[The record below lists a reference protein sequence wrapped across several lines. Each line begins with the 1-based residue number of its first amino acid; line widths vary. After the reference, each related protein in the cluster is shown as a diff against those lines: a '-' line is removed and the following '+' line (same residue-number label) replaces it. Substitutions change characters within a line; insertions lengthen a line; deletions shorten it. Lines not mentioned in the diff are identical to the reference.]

1 MIPNRLL
8 GTLLN
13 LLLGLSYPDSGSI
26 NFFGKTLENNLTYI
40 LNKIGIV
47 FQQHTLDFDL
57 SVIKNLIFYADVHGM
72 KRSISRPKIDEL
84 LIKFDLKDFE
94 NYKAR
99 NLSGG
104 MKRRLEIS
112 RALLKDPKILILDEA
127 TSGLDPNARREMLE
141 TINGLTDVSNTRV
154 LLSTHIL
161 QDVEMVC
168 DSVIIVKD
176 GKLQMQE
183 DVKEIVGEKS
193 NLIQIRIGGTK
204 EKFIAELKKKK
215 INAEDNERVL
225 IVPYKDDS
233 TYDEII
239 DAAIKSEAPIYEMER
254 TSQSMDSVYR
264 ETIE

>member
-1 MIPNRLL
+1 MILQVKNISKSFGKLKVL
-8 GTLLN
+8 NNVSFDVSEGEYLALIGKNGAGKTTLLN

-40 LNKIGIV
+40 LSKIGIV

-72 KRSISRPKIDEL
+72 KRSVSRPKIDEL

-127 TSGLDPNARREMLE
+127 TSGLDPNAREK
-141 TINGLTDVSNTRV
+141 
-154 LLSTHIL
+154 IL
-161 QDVEMVC
+161 FD
-168 DSVIIVKD
+168 
-176 GKLQMQE
+176 
-183 DVKEIVGEKS
+183 
-193 NLIQIRIGGTK
+193 
-204 EKFIAELKKKK
+204 LKKLSDENK
-215 INAEDNERVL
+215 ITILTITHLESE
-225 IVPYKDDS
+225 IKDANRILKF
-233 TYDEII
+233 ENGMIF
-239 DAAIKSEAPIYEMER
+239 
-254 TSQSMDSVYR
+254 
-264 ETIE
+264 

>member
-1 MIPNRLL
+1 MILQVKNISKSFGKLKVL
-8 GTLLN
+8 DNVSFDVSEGEYLALIGKNGAGKTTLLN

-104 MKRRLEIS
+104 MKRWLEIS
-112 RALLKDPKILILDEA
+112 IALLKDPKILILDEA
-127 TSGLDPNARREMLE
+127 TSGLDPNAREK
-141 TINGLTDVSNTRV
+141 
-154 LLSTHIL
+154 IL
-161 QDVEMVC
+161 FD
-168 DSVIIVKD
+168 
-176 GKLQMQE
+176 
-183 DVKEIVGEKS
+183 
-193 NLIQIRIGGTK
+193 
-204 EKFIAELKKKK
+204 LKKLSDENK
-215 INAEDNERVL
+215 ITILTITHLESE
-225 IVPYKDDS
+225 IKDANRILKF
-233 TYDEII
+233 ENGMIF
-239 DAAIKSEAPIYEMER
+239 
-254 TSQSMDSVYR
+254 
-264 ETIE
+264 

>member
-1 MIPNRLL
+1 MILQVKNISKSFGKLKVL
-8 GTLLN
+8 DNVSFDVSEGEYLALIGKNGAGKTTLLN

-127 TSGLDPNARREMLE
+127 TSGLDPNAREK
-141 TINGLTDVSNTRV
+141 
-154 LLSTHIL
+154 IL
-161 QDVEMVC
+161 FD
-168 DSVIIVKD
+168 
-176 GKLQMQE
+176 
-183 DVKEIVGEKS
+183 
-193 NLIQIRIGGTK
+193 
-204 EKFIAELKKKK
+204 LKKLSDENK
-215 INAEDNERVL
+215 ITILTITHLESE
-225 IVPYKDDS
+225 IKDANRILKF
-233 TYDEII
+233 ENG
-239 DAAIKSEAPIYEMER
+239 M
-254 TSQSMDSVYR
+254 MF
-264 ETIE
+264 

>member
-1 MIPNRLL
+1 MILQVKNISKSFGKLKVL
-8 GTLLN
+8 DNVSFEVSEGEYLALIGKNGAGKTTLLN

-127 TSGLDPNARREMLE
+127 TSGLDPNAREK
-141 TINGLTDVSNTRV
+141 
-154 LLSTHIL
+154 IL
-161 QDVEMVC
+161 FD
-168 DSVIIVKD
+168 
-176 GKLQMQE
+176 
-183 DVKEIVGEKS
+183 
-193 NLIQIRIGGTK
+193 
-204 EKFIAELKKKK
+204 LKKLSDENK
-215 INAEDNERVL
+215 ITILTITHLESE
-225 IVPYKDDS
+225 IKDAS
-233 TYDEII
+233 RILKFENGMIF
-239 DAAIKSEAPIYEMER
+239 
-254 TSQSMDSVYR
+254 
-264 ETIE
+264 

>member
-1 MIPNRLL
+1 MILQVKNISKSFGKLKVL
-8 GTLLN
+8 DNVSFDVSEGEYLALIGKNGAGKTTLLN

-127 TSGLDPNARREMLE
+127 TSGLDPNAREK
-141 TINGLTDVSNTRV
+141 
-154 LLSTHIL
+154 IL
-161 QDVEMVC
+161 FD
-168 DSVIIVKD
+168 
-176 GKLQMQE
+176 
-183 DVKEIVGEKS
+183 
-193 NLIQIRIGGTK
+193 
-204 EKFIAELKKKK
+204 LKKLSDENK
-215 INAEDNERVL
+215 ITILTITHLESE
-225 IVPYKDDS
+225 IKDANRILKF
-233 TYDEII
+233 ENGKIF
-239 DAAIKSEAPIYEMER
+239 
-254 TSQSMDSVYR
+254 
-264 ETIE
+264 

>member
-1 MIPNRLL
+1 MILQVKNISKSFGKLKVL
-8 GTLLN
+8 DNVSFDVSEGEYLALIGKNGAGKTTLLN

-112 RALLKDPKILILDEA
+112 RALLKDPKILVLDEA
-127 TSGLDPNARREMLE
+127 TSGLDPNAREK
-141 TINGLTDVSNTRV
+141 
-154 LLSTHIL
+154 IL
-161 QDVEMVC
+161 FD
-168 DSVIIVKD
+168 
-176 GKLQMQE
+176 
-183 DVKEIVGEKS
+183 
-193 NLIQIRIGGTK
+193 
-204 EKFIAELKKKK
+204 LKKLSDENK
-215 INAEDNERVL
+215 ITILTITHLE
-225 IVPYKDDS
+225 S
-233 TYDEII
+233 EI
-239 DAAIKSEAPIYEMER
+239 KEANRILKFENGM
-254 TSQSMDSVYR
+254 
-264 ETIE
+264 IF

>member
-1 MIPNRLL
+1 MILQVKNISKSFGKLKVL
-8 GTLLN
+8 DNVSFDVSEGEYLALIGKNGAGKTTLLN

-127 TSGLDPNARREMLE
+127 TSGLDPNAREKILFDLKK
-141 TINGLTDVSNTRV
+141 LTDENKITI
-154 LLSTHIL
+154 LTITHLESEIKDANRIL
-161 QDVEMVC
+161 
-168 DSVIIVKD
+168 
-176 GKLQMQE
+176 
-183 DVKEIVGEKS
+183 
-193 NLIQIRIGGTK
+193 
-204 EKFIAELKKKK
+204 KFENGMIF
-215 INAEDNERVL
+215 
-225 IVPYKDDS
+225 
-233 TYDEII
+233 
-239 DAAIKSEAPIYEMER
+239 
-254 TSQSMDSVYR
+254 
-264 ETIE
+264 

>member
-1 MIPNRLL
+1 MILQVKNISKSFGKLKVL
-8 GTLLN
+8 DNVSFDVSEGEYLALIGKNGAGKTTLLN

-40 LNKIGIV
+40 LNNIGIV

-127 TSGLDPNARREMLE
+127 TSGLDPNAREK
-141 TINGLTDVSNTRV
+141 
-154 LLSTHIL
+154 IL
-161 QDVEMVC
+161 FD
-168 DSVIIVKD
+168 
-176 GKLQMQE
+176 
-183 DVKEIVGEKS
+183 
-193 NLIQIRIGGTK
+193 
-204 EKFIAELKKKK
+204 LKKLSDENK
-215 INAEDNERVL
+215 ITILTITHLESE
-225 IVPYKDDS
+225 IKDANRILKF
-233 TYDEII
+233 ENGMIF
-239 DAAIKSEAPIYEMER
+239 
-254 TSQSMDSVYR
+254 
-264 ETIE
+264 

>member
-1 MIPNRLL
+1 MILQVKNISKSFGKLKVL
-8 GTLLN
+8 DNVSFEVSEGEYLALIGKNGAGKTTLLN

-127 TSGLDPNARREMLE
+127 TSGLDPNAREK
-141 TINGLTDVSNTRV
+141 
-154 LLSTHIL
+154 IL
-161 QDVEMVC
+161 FD
-168 DSVIIVKD
+168 
-176 GKLQMQE
+176 
-183 DVKEIVGEKS
+183 
-193 NLIQIRIGGTK
+193 
-204 EKFIAELKKKK
+204 LKKLSDENK
-215 INAEDNERVL
+215 ITILTITHLESE
-225 IVPYKDDS
+225 IKDANRILKF
-233 TYDEII
+233 ENGMIF
-239 DAAIKSEAPIYEMER
+239 
-254 TSQSMDSVYR
+254 
-264 ETIE
+264 

>member
-1 MIPNRLL
+1 MILQVKNISKSFGKLKVL
-8 GTLLN
+8 DNVSFDVSEGEYLALIGKNGAGKTTLLN

-127 TSGLDPNARREMLE
+127 TSGLDPNAREK
-141 TINGLTDVSNTRV
+141 
-154 LLSTHIL
+154 IL
-161 QDVEMVC
+161 FD
-168 DSVIIVKD
+168 
-176 GKLQMQE
+176 
-183 DVKEIVGEKS
+183 
-193 NLIQIRIGGTK
+193 
-204 EKFIAELKKKK
+204 LKKLSDENK
-215 INAEDNERVL
+215 ITILTITHLESE
-225 IVPYKDDS
+225 IKDAS
-233 TYDEII
+233 RILKFENGMIF
-239 DAAIKSEAPIYEMER
+239 
-254 TSQSMDSVYR
+254 
-264 ETIE
+264 

>member
-1 MIPNRLL
+1 MILQVKNISKSFGKLKVL
-8 GTLLN
+8 DNVSFDVSEGEYLALIGKNGAGKTTLLN

-127 TSGLDPNARREMLE
+127 TSGLDPNAREK
-141 TINGLTDVSNTRV
+141 
-154 LLSTHIL
+154 IL
-161 QDVEMVC
+161 FD
-168 DSVIIVKD
+168 
-176 GKLQMQE
+176 
-183 DVKEIVGEKS
+183 
-193 NLIQIRIGGTK
+193 
-204 EKFIAELKKKK
+204 LKKLSDENK
-215 INAEDNERVL
+215 ITILTITHLESE
-225 IVPYKDDS
+225 IKDANRILKF
-233 TYDEII
+233 ENGMIF
-239 DAAIKSEAPIYEMER
+239 
-254 TSQSMDSVYR
+254 
-264 ETIE
+264 

>member
-1 MIPNRLL
+1 MILQVKNISKSFGKLKVL
-8 GTLLN
+8 DNVSFDVSEGEYLALIGKNGAGKTTLLN

-127 TSGLDPNARREMLE
+127 TSGLDPNAREK
-141 TINGLTDVSNTRV
+141 
-154 LLSTHIL
+154 IL
-161 QDVEMVC
+161 FD
-168 DSVIIVKD
+168 
-176 GKLQMQE
+176 
-183 DVKEIVGEKS
+183 
-193 NLIQIRIGGTK
+193 
-204 EKFIAELKKKK
+204 LKKLSDENK
-215 INAEDNERVL
+215 ITILTITHLESE
-225 IVPYKDDS
+225 IKDANRILKF
-233 TYDEII
+233 ENGII
-239 DAAIKSEAPIYEMER
+239 F
-254 TSQSMDSVYR
+254 
-264 ETIE
+264 

>member
-1 MIPNRLL
+1 MILQVKNISKSFGKLKVL
-8 GTLLN
+8 NNVSFDVSEGEYLALIGKNGAGKTTLLN

-40 LNKIGIV
+40 LSKIGIV

-127 TSGLDPNARREMLE
+127 TSGLDPNAREK
-141 TINGLTDVSNTRV
+141 
-154 LLSTHIL
+154 IL
-161 QDVEMVC
+161 FD
-168 DSVIIVKD
+168 
-176 GKLQMQE
+176 
-183 DVKEIVGEKS
+183 
-193 NLIQIRIGGTK
+193 
-204 EKFIAELKKKK
+204 LKKLSDENK
-215 INAEDNERVL
+215 ITILTITHLESE
-225 IVPYKDDS
+225 IKDANRILKF
-233 TYDEII
+233 ENGMIF
-239 DAAIKSEAPIYEMER
+239 
-254 TSQSMDSVYR
+254 
-264 ETIE
+264 

>member
-1 MIPNRLL
+1 MILQVKNISKSFGKLKVL
-8 GTLLN
+8 DNVSFDVSEGEYVALIGKNGAGKTTLLN

-127 TSGLDPNARREMLE
+127 TSGLDPNAREK
-141 TINGLTDVSNTRV
+141 
-154 LLSTHIL
+154 IL
-161 QDVEMVC
+161 FD
-168 DSVIIVKD
+168 
-176 GKLQMQE
+176 
-183 DVKEIVGEKS
+183 
-193 NLIQIRIGGTK
+193 
-204 EKFIAELKKKK
+204 LKKLSDENK
-215 INAEDNERVL
+215 ITILTITHLESE
-225 IVPYKDDS
+225 IKDANRILKF
-233 TYDEII
+233 ENGMIF
-239 DAAIKSEAPIYEMER
+239 
-254 TSQSMDSVYR
+254 
-264 ETIE
+264 

>member
-1 MIPNRLL
+1 MILQVKNISKSFGKLKVL
-8 GTLLN
+8 NNVSFDVSEGEYLALIGKNGAGKTTLLN

-127 TSGLDPNARREMLE
+127 TSGLDPNAREK
-141 TINGLTDVSNTRV
+141 
-154 LLSTHIL
+154 IL
-161 QDVEMVC
+161 FD
-168 DSVIIVKD
+168 
-176 GKLQMQE
+176 
-183 DVKEIVGEKS
+183 
-193 NLIQIRIGGTK
+193 
-204 EKFIAELKKKK
+204 LKKLSDENK
-215 INAEDNERVL
+215 ITILTITHLESE
-225 IVPYKDDS
+225 IKDANRILKF
-233 TYDEII
+233 ENGMIF
-239 DAAIKSEAPIYEMER
+239 
-254 TSQSMDSVYR
+254 
-264 ETIE
+264 

>member
-1 MIPNRLL
+1 MILQVKNISKSFGKLKVL
-8 GTLLN
+8 DNVSFDVSEGEYLALIGKNGAGKTTLLN

-40 LNKIGIV
+40 LSKIGIV

-127 TSGLDPNARREMLE
+127 TSGLDPNAREK
-141 TINGLTDVSNTRV
+141 
-154 LLSTHIL
+154 IL
-161 QDVEMVC
+161 FD
-168 DSVIIVKD
+168 
-176 GKLQMQE
+176 
-183 DVKEIVGEKS
+183 
-193 NLIQIRIGGTK
+193 
-204 EKFIAELKKKK
+204 LKKLSDENK
-215 INAEDNERVL
+215 ITILTITHLESE
-225 IVPYKDDS
+225 IKDANRILKF
-233 TYDEII
+233 ENGMIF
-239 DAAIKSEAPIYEMER
+239 
-254 TSQSMDSVYR
+254 
-264 ETIE
+264 